1 MVKDWTLIGY
11 QLPLRL
17 TCFHSSRR
25 GGKHIFEI
33 YRWFWVRICVV
44 RLLKCCPSWKS
55 KRKVHPSFSLEM
67 QGNFSTKNPLFEALP
82 RMVLARYIDIRDQNH
97 SKRWNINVPRAGNTS
112 KHMFSEASFAQI
124 LGVSL
129 TPFLLRQK
137 HALIIF
143 NKSWRKFPQEMQ
155 QRKFGR
161 PFGVSPKPCNH
172 LLLILGLGWPAN
184 PWGNAWLAIHAT

>member
-1 MVKDWTLIGY
+1 MVKDWTLIWVR
-11 QLPLRL
+11 PDIRL
-17 TCFHSSRR
+17 TCFRISRR

-44 RLLKCCPSWKS
+44 RLLKSCPSWKS

-82 RMVLARYIDIRDQNH
+82 RMVLTRYIDIRDQNH
-97 SKRWNINVPRAGNTS
+97 SKRWNINVPRAGNTFE
-112 KHMFSEASFAQI
+112 HMFSEASFAQI
-124 LGVSL
+124 LGVLL

-143 NKSWRKFPQEMQ
+143 NKSWRKFQ
-155 QRKFGR
+155 
-161 PFGVSPKPCNH
+161 
-172 LLLILGLGWPAN
+172 
-184 PWGNAWLAIHAT
+184 